1 MLKGYCHRD
10 PCFLVMHINLHYIM
24 IEISAHFF
32 IDLIDIKM
40 KTMYLQHWSK
50 PPQPV
55 LEDPEDAKKK
65 KGGAA
70 KPDPKKKK

>member
-1 MLKGYCHRD
+1 MKCKSNNNY
-10 PCFLVMHINLHYIM
+10 VINNVSSKHTYV
-24 IEISAHFF
+24 
-32 IDLIDIKM
+32 
-40 KTMYLQHWSK
+40 QHWSK

>member
-1 MLKGYCHRD
+1 
-10 PCFLVMHINLHYIM
+10 M
-24 IEISAHFF
+24 IEISVQICTDF
-32 IDLIDIKM
+32 IDIKIKM
-40 KTMYLQHWSK
+40 KNENQMTSYVMNNVSSKHMYVQHWSK

>member
-1 MLKGYCHRD
+1 MTNY
-10 PCFLVMHINLHYIM
+10 VMNNVSSKH
-24 IEISAHFF
+24 
-32 IDLIDIKM
+32 
-40 KTMYLQHWSK
+40 MYVQHWSK